1 MSEKKSFLFKV
12 LLNHFNMASDKSYF
26 SCVSPEE
33 ANAILKQTTTVQN
46 IKDFLM
52 WPQNSLAR
60 THYSWLEP
68 VLDKIPPFLQNATLN
83 ALPQGGKLQKLLRR
97 PAFDARLSSP
107 VKTYLTE
114 LFFQK
119 WNPEQIFPPT
129 YLPPSSLNPILE
141 LSKSQLVEL
150 IDFISVYDIADII
163 LSIVDKNILNKIN
176 NYLSPDKKE
185 FLRTILK
192 KKNKSTAPKL
202 DLATW
207 DGKPE
212 SLQYLLHKR
221 GLLRF
226 SQTVSTQSPD
236 FIWHLSHIL
245 DTGRGKTIISNYKQ
259 GKSDAAILPLIEQVL
274 FLLNFLKSRSKA

>member
-1 MSEKKSFLFKV
+1 MSEKKSFLFKL
-12 LLNHFNMASDKSYF
+12 LLNHFNMTPDKSYF
-26 SCVSPEE
+26 SCVSPKE
-33 ANAILKQTTTVQN
+33 ADEILKQTTTVQN
-46 IKDFLM
+46 VKDFLM
-52 WPQNSLAR
+52 WPQDSLSR

-68 VLDKIPPFLQNATLN
+68 VVDKIPPFLQNATIN
-83 ALPQGGKLQKLLRR
+83 ALPQGSKLQKLLHR
-97 PAFDARLSSP
+97 PTSDDRLSSP
-107 VKTYLTE
+107 VKTYLSG

-119 WNPEQIFPPT
+119 WNPEQIFPPS
-129 YLPPSSLNPILE
+129 YLPPSPLNPLLE

-150 IDFISVYDIADII
+150 IDFISLYDIADII
-163 LSIVDKNILNKIN
+163 LSIVDKNILNNIN
-176 NYLSPDKKE
+176 KSLSLDKKE

-212 SLQYLLHKR
+212 SLQHLLHKR

-226 SQTVSTQSPD
+226 SQTLSMQSPD

-245 DTGRGKTIISNYKQ
+245 DTGRGKMIVSNYKQ
-259 GKSDAAILPLIEQVL
+259 GKSDAVILPLIEQVL
-274 FLLNFLKSRSKA
+274 FLLNFLKSRSKT